1 MLHGQEL
8 CGSRLKVLE
17 AEERNND
24 DRRKRLRMDEDEH

>member
-1 MLHGQEL
+1 MLHGQEI

-17 AEERNND
+17 AEERND